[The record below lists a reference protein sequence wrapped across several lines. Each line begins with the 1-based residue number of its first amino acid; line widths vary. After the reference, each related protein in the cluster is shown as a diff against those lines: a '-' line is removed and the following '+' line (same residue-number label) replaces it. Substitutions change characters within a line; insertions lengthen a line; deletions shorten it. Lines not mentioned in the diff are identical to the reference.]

1 LEFLKD
7 RLPNG
12 LEIVAECNDAA
23 YSTALG
29 FFVQTGSRDETD
41 ETSGVSHFLEHM
53 AFKGTATRSADD
65 VNRQFDE
72 MGAHYNAFTNE
83 EHTGYHAAVLPEKQD
98 QAVELL
104 SDILRPVLRQEDF
117 DTEKSVILEE
127 IHMYEDQ
134 PPFGA
139 DEKCK
144 AAYYGSHALGRSVLG
159 TAQSITGLTVD
170 AMREYFA
177 RRYGP
182 ENIALVGAG
191 KIDFEALVAAARR
204 YCGDWEP
211 RNNGRTVQPAT
222 PRDGFHVI
230 HKESAVQQYAVILGP
245 GPSATDSDRYAA
257 RLLATVIGDDTGSR
271 LFWELV
277 DPGIAEHASLNPC
290 EFVGTGLMMTYM
302 SCEPDHV
309 EDNLRRILNLYRAA
323 ESEGITAAEL
333 DQAKNKVSSR
343 IVLSS
348 ERPRGRLFSVASDW
362 IQRREH
368 RSVRQD
374 LDAVA
379 VVSADE
385 VHQVLKRYGLS
396 RCTTVTIGPL
406 AHVNDPA

>member
-1 LEFLKD
+1 
-7 RLPNG
+7 
-12 LEIVAECNDAA
+12 
-23 YSTALG
+23 
-29 FFVQTGSRDETD
+29 
-41 ETSGVSHFLEHM
+41 
-53 AFKGTATRSADD
+53 
-65 VNRQFDE
+65 
-72 MGAHYNAFTNE
+72 
-83 EHTGYHAAVLPEKQD
+83 VLPEKQD

-104 SDILRPVLRQEDF
+104 SDILRPALRQEDF

-170 AMREYFA
+170 TMREYFA

-211 RNNGRTVQPAT
+211 RNNGRTVRPAT
-222 PRDGFHVI
+222 PRDGFQVI
-230 HKESAVQQYAVILGP
+230 HKESAVQQYVVILGP

-290 EFVGTGLMMTYM
+290 EFAGTGLMMTYM

-309 EDNLRRILNLYRAA
+309 EDNLQRILNLYRAA
-323 ESEGITAAEL
+323 ESDGITSAEL

-379 VVSADE
+379 AVSADE
-385 VHQVLKRYGLS
+385 VRQVLKRYGLS

-406 AHVNDPA
+406 ARVNAPK